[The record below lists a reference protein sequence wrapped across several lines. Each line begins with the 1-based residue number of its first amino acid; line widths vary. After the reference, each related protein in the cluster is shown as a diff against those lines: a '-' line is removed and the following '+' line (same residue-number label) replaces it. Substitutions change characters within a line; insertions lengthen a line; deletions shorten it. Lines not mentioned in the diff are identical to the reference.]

1 MTPLI
6 ILVLASAVT
15 GSQYSYSYRT
25 PHATVRMSRGFPS
38 VRNNANKN
46 LLYSYKITPTVR
58 GNPRNRNNL
67 PSADLVQETQNMV
80 NSVKFSNPQKT
91 YIRKLPTRKIAS
103 NKDVFQQTKSLVD
116 SLTPSLRA
124 LANDPKSAA
133 IANKF
138 IQENYLSCVSSLDE
152 GIASIQTATELL
164 ESARCKITAFTDK
177 IDSFTKLRD
186 PVEIV
191 RETGAML
198 RLMKPL
204 LEDSQSVDLDK
215 CQAQAGAATPFNNNG
230 IPAFIGQLRSVSS
243 RLENICSQGEF
254 NRDSITAI
262 GDIMDIVADLY
273 RSVGDVQTGEK
284 IRGGKTFTHR
294 LMVS

>member
-1 MTPLI
+1 MTPLLL
-6 ILVLASAVT
+6 LVLASVAT
-15 GSQYSYSYRT
+15 GSPLAYTYSTYRAPLRPSLSPLAWNAQMMRYGQPIIRSYIPQRT
-25 PHATVRMSRGFPS
+25 YYGQVSS
-38 VRNNANKN
+38 
-46 LLYSYKITPTVR
+46 
-58 GNPRNRNNL
+58 
-67 PSADLVQETQNMV
+67 Q
-80 NSVKFSNPQKT
+80 
-91 YIRKLPTRKIAS
+91 
-103 NKDVFQQTKSLVD
+103 DVFQQTKSLAD

-124 LANDPKSAA
+124 LANDPRSAA
-133 IANKF
+133 IANKY

-191 RETGAML
+191 RETGALL

-204 LEDSQSVDLDK
+204 VEDSQFVDLDK

-230 IPAFIGQLRSVSS
+230 IPDFLGQMRSVSS